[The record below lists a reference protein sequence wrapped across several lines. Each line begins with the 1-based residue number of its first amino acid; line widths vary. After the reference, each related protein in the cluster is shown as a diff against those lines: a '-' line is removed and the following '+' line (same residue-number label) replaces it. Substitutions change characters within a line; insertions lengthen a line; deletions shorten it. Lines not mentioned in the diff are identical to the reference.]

1 MEDRDKIYIDADDLI
16 FNTESSKI
24 KAEGI
29 DPKVWKH
36 ITANWND
43 DLFQDQV
50 DTMYAS
56 LTDKRIISL
65 MLSTFDKYSTLNK
78 LDKMKTVVTEKDLYE
93 TKVDLSTPAIKRF
106 AKYLDRE
113 TNEATYELQQTVLAE
128 IKFLGAMSLS
138 KNWQTFVV
146 WHYVTDK
153 DAIRELDETLN
164 GDGSYISA
172 IIYPNNNKEP
182 RSVVYPT
189 FKSKDEIDKLAQNG
203 EEVFDHKMLGLT
215 KTQKVVMMNFYQA
228 NGLASFFN
236 DSEFATE
243 MYQMKKKID
252 INTIQQRFAYVRQ
265 FLCGLSQN
273 KLAFWLSE
281 EGIQIDNKGV
291 KYWEEKQT
299 DEPSFV
305 KNHWKEVKKV
315 LSEHSFHLLRIYMS
329 NDLYRYS
336 QNGDWR
342 AVDIKQVEWFLNDFI
357 LYGTPDAIRFEI
369 PEMIKHTT
377 ELKIKSEK
385 DLLWENATLKKI
397 SSNTKA
403 RPLTEKEVMDESGY
417 LKQWIN
423 LFLGMDESKILDDLD
438 AHYDDEYTKKEV
450 YYLWHKAN
458 EIYQVDPVSTKL
470 DKKTKKG
477 QKNPPF

>member
-1 MEDRDKIYIDADDLI
+1 
-16 FNTESSKI
+16 
-24 KAEGI
+24 
-29 DPKVWKH
+29 
-36 ITANWND
+36 
-43 DLFQDQV
+43 
-50 DTMYAS
+50 
-56 LTDKRIISL
+56 
-65 MLSTFDKYSTLNK
+65 
-78 LDKMKTVVTEKDLYE
+78 
-93 TKVDLSTPAIKRF
+93 
-106 AKYLDRE
+106 
-113 TNEATYELQQTVLAE
+113 
-128 IKFLGAMSLS
+128 MSDNS
-138 KNWQTFVV
+138 FVV
-146 WHYVTDK
+146 FHRTNLLSGY
-153 DAIRELDETLN
+153 
-164 GDGSYISA
+164 
-172 IIYPNNNKEP
+172 
-182 RSVVYPT
+182 
-189 FKSKDEIDKLAQNG
+189 
-203 EEVFDHKMLGLT
+203 
-215 KTQKVVMMNFYQA
+215 QK
-228 NGLASFFN
+228 
-236 DSEFATE
+236 
-243 MYQMKKKID
+243 
-252 INTIQQRFAYVRQ
+252 
-265 FLCGLSQN
+265 
-273 KLAFWLSE
+273 

-336 QNGDWR
+336 QNEDWR

-438 AHYDDEYTKKEV
+438 AHYDDEYTKKGS
-450 YYLWHKAN
+450 LLSLA
-458 EIYQVDPVSTKL
+458 QS
-470 DKKTKKG
+470 
-477 QKNPPF
+477 Q